1 MLAKRRDKGSDSQP
15 DSPRGVKGTGRAR
28 RSIVVGGVERRGSS
42 KGDGAEADLS
52 AELNPNPIPNPNPSP
67 SPNPNPNQADLS
79 AELKRRRERRWR

>member
-42 KGDGAEADLS
+42 KGDGAEAS